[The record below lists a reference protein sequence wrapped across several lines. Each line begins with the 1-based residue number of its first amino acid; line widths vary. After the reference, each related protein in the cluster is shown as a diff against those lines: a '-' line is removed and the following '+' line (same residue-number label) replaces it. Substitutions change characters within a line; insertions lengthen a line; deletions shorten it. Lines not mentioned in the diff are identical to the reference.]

1 MAQSK
6 KSSTKKTASKTS
18 TKSGAP
24 KKKSTPKPQE
34 INPPEPVIPIRR
46 ELGAV
51 LFLFLA
57 LFTGISYFRDEGAF
71 VQFFSHLIKG
81 LVGWGYWVAVPAFV
95 VASFILFFH
104 QGRPV
109 ALRPSEP

>member
-6 KSSTKKTASKTS
+6 KTSTKKTAAKTAAKTS
-18 TKSGAP
+18 AT
-24 KKKSTPKPQE
+24 KKKSAPRPQDV
-34 INPPEPVIPIRR
+34 NPPEPVIPIRR

-51 LFLFLA
+51 MFLFLA

-81 LVGWGYWVAVPAFV
+81 LVGWGYWVAVPAFL

-104 QGRPV
+104 QGRIV
-109 ALRPSEP
+109 HHNLTFF